1 MENTNETLPC
11 PYCKTSKYVTH
22 NTHGL
27 NDQCW
32 KCGAYIRKP
41 FLREQ
46 ILMKKLDDKISKK
59 ANELVN
65 VFWFNTQLSA
75 KHCALIHCRRI
86 IEELNHH
93 SDLHGYY
100 QDEDGYQSIIER
112 IEFYKKVM
120 DQIEER
126 W

>member
-1 MENTNETLPC
+1 MEDFDLPMNWKPFKQPKDKDTLRRSLEKQVLENTKNF
-11 PYCKTSKYVTH
+11 
-22 NTHGL
+22 G
-27 NDQCW
+27 
-32 KCGAYIRKP
+32 I
-41 FLREQ
+41 
-46 ILMKKLDDKISKK
+46 DKINDKIIK
-59 ANELVN
+59 RANELVN

-75 KHCALIHCRRI
+75 KHCASIHCRRI

-100 QDEDGYQSIIER
+100 QDEDGCQSIIER
-112 IEFYKKVM
+112 IEFYKKVI